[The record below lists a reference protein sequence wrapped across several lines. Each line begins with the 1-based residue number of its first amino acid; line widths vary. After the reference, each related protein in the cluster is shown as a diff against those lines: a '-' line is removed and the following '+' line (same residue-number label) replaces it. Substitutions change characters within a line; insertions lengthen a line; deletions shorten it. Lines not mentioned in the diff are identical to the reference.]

1 MICVFN
7 YSIIVTQKFV
17 SNGPKFVFYLVRD
30 KGPSTRGAISNA
42 GSWIHTSGT
51 MPLTTWAHPENS
63 TIEMLIKRLK
73 LHTLLS
79 YLVSMY
85 ENFEHSQPK

>member
-1 MICVFN
+1 MNKLRLNSCIDN
-7 YSIIVTQKFV
+7 QYSSPAVHILNLRMRLTV
-17 SNGPKFVFYLVRD
+17 D
-30 KGPSTRGAISNA
+30 CTRGAITNA
-42 GSWIHTSGT
+42 GSWMYTSGT
-51 MPLTTWAHPENS
+51 MPLTNWAHPENS